1 MRKLRHVPLDYT
13 QRQNHT
19 LDFLRNAWFPLHS
32 HNPAIWDELEA
43 KAILAKTIANLQTCG
58 GCRQHAIDYTTQN
71 EPDFAKRESYHEYL
85 WTFHNRVNERVG
97 HPQFTWAEYQLK
109 WLKWKQVKGQ
119 RIGIAAVNY
128 EAMGGTET
136 FHQLLVPQLAGAIGF
151 AAQNELNGDVDNLGV
166 PCGQGIEEIALLA
179 LQSDTVVSWNID
191 WHSLPRPK
199 RLITVHHGSLLD
211 AHSTRLCLQGDSIVC
226 VNPEVANYLRSITD
240 KPVHYIPNAV
250 DPDRIKP
257 RQAVETN
264 GKKICLWSHR
274 FARDKQP
281 QLAIEIAKHLPP
293 DWHMVLTGHRGELL
307 QINDRVTVLPPQH
320 PGDWLSVADCFL
332 STSLFEGFGL
342 SVAEA
347 IVAGVPVVSTPV
359 GVASLPGMALTV
371 PSDSDAE
378 TWAVAILA
386 SQSMA
391 LPSQDLFSVD
401 EFIKQWESVINT
413 A

>member
-32 HNPAIWDELEA
+32 HNPATWDNSEA

-71 EPDFAKRESYHEYL
+71 VPDFSTRESYHQYL

-97 HPQFTWAEYQLK
+97 HPQFTWAEYQSK
-109 WLKWKQVKGQ
+109 WLKWKQIEGH

-136 FHQLLVPQLAGAIGF
+136 FHQLLVPRLPGVVGF
-151 AAQNELNGDVDNLGV
+151 ASQNDLNGDVEKLGV
-166 PCGQGIEEIALLA
+166 PCGQGIELIVLLA
-179 LQSDTVVSWNID
+179 MQSDTVISWNID

-199 RLITVHHGSLLD
+199 RLICVHHGSLTD
-211 AHSTRLCLQGDSIVC
+211 TPSTELCLQGDSIVC
-226 VNPEVANYLRSITD
+226 VNRDVADYVSTIVD
-240 KPVHYIPNAV
+240 KPVHCIEPAV
-250 DPDRIKP
+250 DPDRVKP
-257 RQAVETN
+257 INQVNPVNRKV
-264 GKKICLWSHR
+264 CLWSHR
-274 FARDKQP
+274 FASDKRP
-281 QLAIEIAKHLPP
+281 QLAIEIASHLPP
-293 DWHMVLTGHRGELL
+293 DWHMVLTGNRGELVEV
-307 QINDRVTVLPPQH
+307 NGRVTILPPQH

-347 IVAGVPVVSTPV
+347 ITAGVPVVSSPV
-359 GVASLPGMALTV
+359 GIANRTGCALTV
-371 PSDSDAE
+371 HSDADAE
-378 TWAVAILA
+378 TWALAIIA
-386 SQSMA
+386 SQSMP
-391 LPSQDLFSVD
+391 LPSRNLFSV
-401 EFIKQWESVINT
+401 EKFLNEWQRVINT
-413 A
+413 S